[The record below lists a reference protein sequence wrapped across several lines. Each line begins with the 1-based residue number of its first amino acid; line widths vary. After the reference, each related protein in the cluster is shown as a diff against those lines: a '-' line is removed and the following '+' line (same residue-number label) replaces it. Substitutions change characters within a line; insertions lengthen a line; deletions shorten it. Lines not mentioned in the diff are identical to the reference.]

1 MAGLLWDRNMI
12 VRHLKVTVL
21 TAAICL
27 GAVSAHAGG
36 LAEPIEEETVA
47 APEVP
52 FDPPQGSVNGG
63 YLLLGAFALMA
74 LAAAGS

>member
-1 MAGLLWDRNMI
+1 MRYLKSALLA
-12 VRHLKVTVL
+12 
-21 TAAICL
+21 AAICL
-27 GAVSAHAGG
+27 SGSAAYAGG
-36 LAEPIEEETVA
+36 LAAPIEEPTVA

-74 LAAAGS
+74 LAAAGL

>member
-1 MAGLLWDRNMI
+1 MTGM
-12 VRHLKVTVL
+12 
-21 TAAICL
+21 TAQ
-27 GAVSAHAGG
+27 AGG
-36 LAEPIEEETVA
+36 LDNATMEPEVT

-74 LAAAGS
+74 VLAAAN